1 MTATHERP
9 NRASA
14 REAASFVE
22 EFDRF
27 EQVREEKLR
36 LLEADFKAKKRAIQ
50 KEIDGDQATLLADA
64 KKQGVNK
71 GVIRALTDAQKIKRK
86 AEAMLERAEGK
97 VDGLD
102 DDDRDFAVDIRTALG
117 NDFAGFGLGAAA
129 VAREDPAE
137 PAKPDATTAAVI
149 AAVKDTMTDE
159 DWDNAAPPSTEPET
173 VEA

>member
-1 MTATHERP
+1 MTVHERP

-14 REAASFVE
+14 KEAASFVE
-22 EFDRF
+22 EFDRL

-36 LLEADFKAKKRAIQ
+36 LLEADFKTKKRAIQ
-50 KEIDGDQATLLADA
+50 KEVDGDQAVLLADA

-102 DDDRDFAVDIRTALG
+102 DDDREFAVDIRTALG
-117 NDFAGFGLGAAA
+117 DDFAGFGLGAAA
-129 VAREDPAE
+129 VAREE
-137 PAKPDATTAAVI
+137 PTQEPNKPDATTAAVI
-149 AAVKDTMTDE
+149 AAVKENMTDR
-159 DWDNAAPPSTEPET
+159 DWDNAAPAAET